1 MNKKEGETIVSV
13 KQGEIITV
21 TDLTTLRNA
30 ILDLY
35 KNRDLTVQG
44 TDDLG
49 NNTSRNFK
57 TIYDNKDAWF
67 PASFTQ
73 GAPIQNLKGHLS
85 DIIRKV
91 LVINDVPNLML
102 APNSQYIFAN
112 GTTSDLIAWID

>member
-13 KQGEIITV
+13 KTGEIITV

-35 KNRDLTVQG
+35 KNRDLTIQG

-67 PASFTQ
+67 PTNFTQ
-73 GAPIQNLKGHLS
+73 GTPIKNLQGHLS

-102 APNSQYIFAN
+102 APNSQYIFAD
-112 GTTSDLIAWID
+112 GTT